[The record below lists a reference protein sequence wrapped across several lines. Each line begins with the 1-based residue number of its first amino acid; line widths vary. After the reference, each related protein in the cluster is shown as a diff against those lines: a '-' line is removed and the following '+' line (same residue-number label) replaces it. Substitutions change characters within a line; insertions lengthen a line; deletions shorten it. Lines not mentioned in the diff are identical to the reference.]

1 MVTMHDVEVLVLDAE
16 EAAAQIA
23 EFYVDGRQFA
33 TSLLRDGEVVLE
45 LDPSPDRTE
54 PTTVGAHSLA
64 LALEKARRLL
74 S

>member
-1 MVTMHDVEVLVLDAE
+1 MHDVEVLVLDPE

-33 TSLLRDGEVVLE
+33 WSLLRDGEVVLE

-54 PTTVGAHSLA
+54 PTIVGAHSLA
-64 LALEKARRLL
+64 LALEKARKLL

>member
-1 MVTMHDVEVLVLDAE
+1 MVTMHDVEVLVLDPE
-16 EAAAQIA
+16 EAAAQVA
-23 EFYVDGRQFA
+23 EFYVDGKKFA
-33 TSLLRDGEVVLE
+33 TTMLRDGEVVLE

-64 LALEKARRLL
+64 LALEKARKLL